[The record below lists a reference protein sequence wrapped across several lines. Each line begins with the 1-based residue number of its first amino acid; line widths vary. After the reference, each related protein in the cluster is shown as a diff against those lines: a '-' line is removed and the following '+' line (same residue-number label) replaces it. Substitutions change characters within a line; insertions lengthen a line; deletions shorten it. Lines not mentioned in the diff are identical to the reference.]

1 MYIAKLPKDISRAF
15 EVLETESLKKELFDK
30 FKKETP
36 DATEGQLNELVK
48 KQLDKLFEDGYK
60 EFIFSEK
67 PEVGEGEKA
76 VLSFDERDD
85 KIYQVWTIETDVDYY
100 QKLIEEKKAKLAA
113 SDYKIIKCQEA
124 QLAGKELPYDIEKLS
139 IERQALRD
147 EINDLEKYIE
157 Q

>member
-1 MYIAKLPKDISRAF
+1 MYIAKLPLDTSRAF
-15 EVLETESLKKELFDK
+15 EVINVDDFKREALEKLKKEM
-30 FKKETP
+30 P
-36 DATEGQLNELVK
+36 DDAEYLNDMVE

-60 EFIFSEK
+60 EFIFSDK
-67 PEVGEGEKA
+67 PEAGEGEKE
-76 VLSFDERDD
+76 VLSFEEIDNR
-85 KIYQVWTIETDVDYY
+85 IYQRWTVEPDVDYY
-100 QKLIEEKKAKLAA
+100 LTLINEKKAKLAA

-124 QLAGKELPYDIEKLS
+124 QLVGNELPYDIEKLS

>member
-1 MYIAKLPKDISRAF
+1 MYIAKLPLDTSKSF
-15 EVLETESLKKELFDK
+15 EVLETESLEKELFDK

-36 DATEGQLNELVK
+36 DATENQLDELVK

-67 PEVGEGEKA
+67 PEAKEGGIA
-76 VLSFDERDD
+76 VVSFDERDD

-100 QKLIEEKKAKLAA
+100 QQLIDEKKAKLAA

-124 QLAGKELPYDIEKLS
+124 QLIGKELPYDIEKLS

>member
-1 MYIAKLPKDISRAF
+1 MYIAKLPKDTSRAF
-15 EVLETESLKKELFDK
+15 EVLETESLKKEFFDK
-30 FKKETP
+30 FKEEIP
-36 DATEGQLNELVK
+36 DASEDQLNELVK

-85 KIYQVWTIETDVDYY
+85 KIYQVWTIEADVDYY
-100 QKLIEEKKAKLAA
+100 QEQIDEYKSRLAA

-124 QLAGKELPYDIEKLS
+124 QLTGKELPYDIEKLS